1 MASNCLSRTFW
12 GKACFGCVYQPHY
25 KEIKGSTGMLQPIPS
40 HMFCTQQYRRAGRE
54 SLMESSRFWLLET
67 SELARVVAFETS
79 WLAKLS
85 CTGSGDKYPWI
96 KFTDHTNQKKQ
107 NFYAAK
113 QFARKELWTHSLGLF
128 IPSCSLSLPSQ
139 KGSVSVVWNQKVSQ
153 WREGKDEIALTLKT
167 LIPISQ

>member
-1 MASNCLSRTFW
+1 
-12 GKACFGCVYQPHY
+12 
-25 KEIKGSTGMLQPIPS
+25 MLQPIPS

-113 QFARKELWTHSLGLF
+113 QFARKEL
-128 IPSCSLSLPSQ
+128 
-139 KGSVSVVWNQKVSQ
+139 
-153 WREGKDEIALTLKT
+153 
-167 LIPISQ
+167 